1 MRRSTSQAIIL
12 AGSWVLMS
20 FGALAQTAAPNTE
33 FPVDAESV
41 EGDALRQRMAG
52 KSFTAVAADGLE
64 MRLQYKDN
72 GFAFIDTSR
81 GFRDTGKWRVEGK
94 NVCTDWSR
102 APSGCSE
109 ARRRTGQLRGRGG
122 RADVRQRRPLEP
134 MLVT

>member
-1 MRRSTSQAIIL
+1 MRFFTPRAIVLATSFFL
-12 AGSWVLMS
+12 PS
-20 FGALAQTAAPNTE
+20 FAALAQAGAINTE
-33 FPVDAESV
+33 FPADAENV

-72 GFAFIDTSR
+72 GFAFLDTSR

-94 NVCTDWSR
+94 NVCTDWNR

-109 ARRRTGQLRGRGG
+109 TRTRGELVHIRRVSNNEILLLK
-122 RADVRQRRPLEP
+122 PN
-134 MLVT
+134 